1 MSDLVLNEKN
11 TFLPKEKT
19 SEYLGWKAPETTTPH
34 LIQNPSKS
42 DPSSWFI
49 DYINYISSATHPNPG
64 NPQAT
69 SISIS
74 SLHLDPTPL
83 TPAVMKLLHRSP
95 QSVGAWLI
103 TITWLVVST
112 HLKNMIVKMG
122 SSSPGRGEHKK
133 YLSCHHLVTM
143 VIVFVGPWDH
153 KDRVELPFIWRPMIL
168 GSIQPLVFQG
178 CNN

>member
-1 MSDLVLNEKN
+1 MLDVNPPHPGCQCHQNLSVESQPKPSFATVFRLVGWSKIYRTIGWVTLSWMKN
-11 TFLPKEKT
+11 TFLPIRKT
-19 SEYLGWKAPETTTPH
+19 YSEHLGWKAPETTTPH

-42 DPSSWFI
+42 DPSSWFK
-49 DYINYISSATHPNPG
+49 DYINYISSATHSNPG
-64 NPQAT
+64 NPPAT

-112 HLKNMIVKMG
+112 HLKNISQNG
-122 SSSPGRGEHKK
+122 
-133 YLSCHHLVTM
+133 
-143 VIVFVGPWDH
+143 
-153 KDRVELPFIWRPMIL
+153 FIFP
-168 GSIQPLVFQG
+168 
-178 CNN
+178 N